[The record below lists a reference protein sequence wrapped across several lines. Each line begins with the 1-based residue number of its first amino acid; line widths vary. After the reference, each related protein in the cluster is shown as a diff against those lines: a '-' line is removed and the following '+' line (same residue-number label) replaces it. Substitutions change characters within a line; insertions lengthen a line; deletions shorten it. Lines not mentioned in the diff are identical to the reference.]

1 MGLNH
6 EKNGGKK
13 SRDTVPLS
21 TKREPVLLFLFWIF
35 KKILVCETAFS
46 YNKFSL
52 VIKLQY
58 VK

>member
-21 TKREPVLLFLFWIF
+21 TTREPVLLFLF
-35 KKILVCETAFS
+35 
-46 YNKFSL
+46 
-52 VIKLQY
+52 
-58 VK
+58 